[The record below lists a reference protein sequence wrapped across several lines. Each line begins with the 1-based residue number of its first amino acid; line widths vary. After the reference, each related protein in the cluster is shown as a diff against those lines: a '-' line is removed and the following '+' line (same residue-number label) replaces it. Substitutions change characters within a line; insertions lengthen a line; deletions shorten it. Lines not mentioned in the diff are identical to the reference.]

1 MFLKVDEKPDGR
13 IYMSFARSIHVPG
26 KYPRT
31 KVVKSLG
38 YDVDYLDQYDDP
50 IAHFRAEA
58 KRLTELE
65 KETGI
70 AQLDLDLSD
79 KLNVDETYR
88 KNLGFLIFSYIYHEL
103 GLDKFMRNRQRYENF
118 EFDANAILKLLVYG
132 RLLFP
137 GSKRKTWKKREMFFE
152 NFNFTLESVY
162 RCLSYLA
169 KLTPK
174 FPEYLNRKIRENYGR
189 NTETVYY
196 DVTNYYFEIDEE
208 DEYRRKG
215 MGKDKYGVPIIQMGL
230 FLDADGLP
238 ILYNLFPGNTHDSV
252 TLRGMARTIRT
263 EYELGRI
270 IVVGDSAIGSADNI
284 WYLLSCGYG
293 YIFSRSIAKSSQ
305 AFKEYV
311 LDPSGYSVS
320 KSKKIVQQDGSVC
333 EVPTFMMKSQRI
345 PREIQVTS
353 TSGGKVK
360 KVVDE
365 KLVVYWSA
373 KYAKRAKK
381 KRAKAIKKAE
391 HYIKVPSEYEANR
404 SGGASKYIRN
414 LKVDKDGCIRED
426 VYDHLS
432 LDLEAIEA
440 DAKLDGYYAMVSSE
454 MEKSDAEIVASYREL
469 WKIED
474 AFRVSKSD
482 LETRPVY
489 LSRQDR
495 IEAHFLTCYLAF
507 LLLRLVQRRL
517 KVHLST
523 EKILDALRACNGTN
537 IAGNYFCFETLSE
550 DLLNIGNSFGVDFEA
565 RYRTLGEIRK
575 MVAAS
580 KK

>member
-1 MFLKVDEKPDGR
+1 MYLKIDKKPDGR
-13 IYMSFARSIHVPG
+13 NFLSFVRSIHVPG
-26 KYPRT
+26 SYPKM

-38 YDVDYLDQYDDP
+38 YDVDYLDQYEDP

-65 KETGI
+65 KEAGSV
-70 AQLDLDLSD
+70 QLELLFAEKLD
-79 KLNVDETYR
+79 VDESYR

-103 GLDKFMRNRQRYENF
+103 GLDKFIRNRQRYENF
-118 EFDANAILKLLVYG
+118 EFDANAILKLLIYG

-137 GSKRKTWKKREMFFE
+137 GSKRKTWEKREAFFE
-152 NFNFTLESVY
+152 NFDFTLESVY

-169 KLTPK
+169 KLSAKLPQ
-174 FPEYLNRKIRENYGR
+174 YLNRKIRENYGR

-196 DVTNYYFEIDEE
+196 DVTNYYFEMDEE
-208 DEYRRKG
+208 DDYRRKG
-215 MGKDKYGVPIIQMGL
+215 VGKDKYGVPIIQMGL
-230 FLDADGLP
+230 FLDSDGLP
-238 ILYNLFPGNTHDSV
+238 ILYKLFPGNTHDSM

-305 AFKEYV
+305 GFKDYV

-320 KSKKIVQQDGSVC
+320 KSSKIVQQDGSIS
-333 EVPTFMMKSQRI
+333 EVPTFMVKSQRM
-345 PREIQVTS
+345 PRDILVTS
-353 TSGGKVK
+353 TSGKKVK

-381 KRAKAIKKAE
+381 KRAKAIQKAE
-391 HYIKVPSEYEANR
+391 RYIKAPSEYEASR
-404 SGGASKYIRN
+404 SGGASRYIRH
-414 LKVDKDGCIRED
+414 LKVDTNGCIHED
-426 VYDHLS
+426 VYDLLC
-432 LDLEAIEA
+432 LDQEAIEE
-440 DAKLDGYYAMVSSE
+440 DAKFDGYYAIVSSE
-454 MEKSDAEIVASYREL
+454 MEKNDEEIVARYHEL

-482 LETRPVY
+482 LVTRPVY

-495 IEAHFLTCYLAF
+495 IEAHFLSCYLSF
-507 LLLRLVQRRL
+507 LILRLVQKRL

-523 EKILDALRACNGTN
+523 EKILDALRACNATN
-537 IAGNYFCFETLSE
+537 MAGNYFCFETLSE